1 VSAIALVAVG
11 GAAAV
16 WGTLATASPRR
27 RLALVGA
34 LVAPLGVLVAAL
46 GGAWLCAPRL
56 FG

>member
-1 VSAIALVAVG
+1 VSGAILVVV
-11 GAAAV
+11 GAASAV

-46 GGAWLCAPRL
+46 GGAWLWAPRL